1 MQQTMELTG
10 LIFLSTLL
18 TIYPEL
24 KMANNFTSSYYF
36 QEKKRERE
44 QDLKRIILLDV

>member
-36 QEKKRERE
+36 QEKKERE